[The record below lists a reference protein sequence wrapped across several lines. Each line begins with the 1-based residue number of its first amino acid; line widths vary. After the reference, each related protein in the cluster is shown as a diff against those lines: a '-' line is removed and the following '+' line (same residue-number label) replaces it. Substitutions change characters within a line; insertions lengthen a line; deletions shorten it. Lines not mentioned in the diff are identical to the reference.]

1 MPIDIRSEPICIAMI
16 CIFGC
21 AVVGN
26 LAAHAGCQNPLVVL
40 FVVLIVE
47 IILLKLIHAIAC
59 LADNRGEAAIIRF
72 PAHSRQ

>member
-1 MPIDIRSEPICIAMI
+1 MPIDIRSEPIYIGMI

-21 AVVGN
+21 AFVGN

-40 FVVLIVE
+40 FAVLIVG
-47 IILLKLIHAIAC
+47 IIHFELIHAIAS
-59 LADNRGEAAIIRF
+59 LADNQGEAMIIRF